1 MHMYKSG
8 YGYRQ
13 DMDTDMDKDR
23 DMNMD
28 MDMDAIRDINT
39 GTDKDMRFD
48 LLDSASLIE
57 ANVGYPC
64 SSSPPPPTSI
74 LVTLFPAR
82 CNW

>member
-1 MHMYKSG
+1 MYRWG

-23 DMNMD
+23 DMD
-28 MDMDAIRDINT
+28 KAMDAIRDINT
-39 GTDKDMRFD
+39 GTDTDMRFD

-57 ANVGYPC
+57 ANVGYP

-82 CNW
+82 CNC